1 MDGNASFGYW
11 VRRQRKALDL
21 TQAELAQRV
30 GCAEGTIR
38 RIEADARRPSRQMA
52 ARLADCLA
60 LDATQRAAFIQAA
73 RAEWSVD
80 RLALASELVERPST
94 TLPQGTITFL
104 FTDIEGST
112 RLWEQ
117 HPRKMPSALV
127 RHDALLKE
135 IVAAHGGVV
144 FKTAGDGLLAAFATA
159 PNALAAAYAAQQ
171 AFATEPWAVPEP
183 LQIRMALHTGSAEVR
198 DGNYVGPALNRAAR
212 LLDAGHGG
220 QVLLSLA
227 TEQLV
232 REQLPPDTTLR
243 DLGTHRLKDLSL
255 PEQIFQLLAPDLRL
269 TFPPLNTLDARRTNL
284 PAQPTPLIGRE
295 PEVAAVARLLRGSD
309 VHLLTLTGPGGV
321 GKTRLALQVAAEL
334 IEAFT
339 DGVYFVD
346 LAPIRDP
353 SLVTTAIATTLGVQ
367 ESDGQ
372 PLLDGLKDYL
382 HDKRMVLLLD
392 NFEHLLDATALVA
405 VLLAAT
411 PQLKVLVTSREHL
424 RLRGEQEMAV
434 LPLALPDPA
443 HLPAL
448 DQLSQYAAV
457 ALFIQRAQAS
467 QPAFQVTNATAPVVA
482 EICVRLDGLPL
493 AIELVAARL
502 KLFAP
507 EALLAR
513 LSSRLNLL
521 TGGPRE
527 VPARQQTMRNTI
539 VWSYDLL
546 SEPEQALFRCLAV
559 FSGGWTLEAT
569 EAIWGD
575 ASPPDDPD
583 AAQQSRQVDVAPLHP
598 DAAMLLEALVA
609 HSLATVAADQQGEP
623 RFGMLETVRE
633 FALECLRERS
643 GETEA
648 RQRHAAYFL
657 ELAEAAEPELMGA
670 GQVDWLNRLDR
681 EIENIRVALRW
692 GLSSGHPALT
702 ARIATA
708 LGLYWELRKLYPEAR
723 RWLQTACAD
732 RMAIRPAVWAHA
744 QRVQGSLNSY
754 SDHAQVRPFL
764 EQAIAAF
771 RALGDRRGLATALI
785 TLGWSEAYGV
795 YRRWF
800 ADPGTAGQLLTEAL
814 ALLEESDAALRAWAW
829 QGFGLIAAHQGA
841 LETAQRHFAA
851 SLALRR
857 SVGDTYGIAWS
868 SVLLALLAEQMGDL
882 RLAFECAYER
892 LAAEQMLDNV
902 EGVADSS
909 LQLGGY
915 AFWMGDLAGAEQ
927 AVTTAITGLQT
938 MRSRH
943 MFKLVVCQLLLA
955 EILFARGAYAA
966 TQQQCAAL
974 APLAQGAYTADEQLY
989 VALAP
994 QRPQY
999 YAENDLA
1006 VLNLQGRIA
1015 CALGQLPQALTYHE
1029 QARALS
1035 RTMMSPLEQSR
1046 SACDLG
1052 DTLRRTMDR
1061 SAALAVLQEAHTL
1074 ASDASNARASAV
1086 AHLSLAQLHLH
1097 CGAAELARPCLMPS
1111 LRSFRRSYERLNS
1124 LPALEA
1130 AAALC
1135 AHDDHQVDAAR
1146 LWGAAEAL
1154 REQIGAVMWPIDR
1167 PDYER
1172 RAAAARAALA
1182 DEAFDAAWQAGRA
1195 LTWEQ
1200 AMDEA
1205 LAHLDAR

>member
-11 VRRQRKALDL
+11 VRRQRKARDL

-60 LDATQRAAFIQAA
+60 LNATQRAAFIRAA
-73 RAEWSVD
+73 RAERSVD
-80 RLALASELVERPST
+80 RLAFASEPVERPST

-117 HPRKMPSALV
+117 HPRKMPSALA

-144 FKTAGDGLLAAFATA
+144 FKTGGDSVLAAFATA

-171 AFATEPWAVPEP
+171 AFGTEPWALPRP
-183 LQIRMALHTGSAEVR
+183 PQIRMALHAGSAEIR
-198 DGNYVGPALNRAAR
+198 DGDYVGPALNRAAR

-232 REQLPPDTTLR
+232 REQLPPSTALR

-255 PEQIFQLLAPDLRL
+255 PEQIFQLLAPDLPL
-269 TFPPLNTLDARRTNL
+269 TFPPLNTLDVRRTNL
-284 PAQPTPLIGRE
+284 PAQPTALIGRE
-295 PEVAAVARLLRGSD
+295 PEVAAVARLLRGSN
-309 VHLLTLTGPGGV
+309 VRLLTLTGPGGV

-334 IEAFT
+334 IEDFA

-346 LAPIRDP
+346 LAPIRDA

-382 HDKRMVLLLD
+382 HDRRMLLLLD
-392 NFEHLLDATALVA
+392 NFEHLLDAAALVA
-405 VLLAAT
+405 VLLAAASRLT
-411 PQLKVLVTSREHL
+411 VLVTSREHL
-424 RLRGEQEMAV
+424 HLRGEQEMAV
-434 LPLALPDPA
+434 QPLALPDPA

-467 QPAFQVTNATAPVVA
+467 QPAFQVTNATAPAVA

-493 AIELVAARL
+493 AIELAAARL

-521 TGGPRE
+521 TGGPRD
-527 VPARQQTMRNTI
+527 VSARQQTMRNTI
-539 VWSYDLL
+539 GWSYDLL

-559 FSGGWTLEAT
+559 FSGRWTLEAT

-575 ASPPDDPD
+575 VSAPDDQG
-583 AAQQSRQVDVAPLHP
+583 AAQQSPQVGASPVHP
-598 DAAMLLEALVA
+598 DAATLLEALVA
-609 HSLATVAADQQGEP
+609 HSLVTAAADPQGEL

-633 FALECLRERS
+633 FALECLRER
-643 GETEA
+643 GEETGT

-657 ELAEAAEPELMGA
+657 ALAEAAEPELMAA
-670 GQVDWLNRLDR
+670 GQVVWLSRLDQ
-681 EIENIRVALRW
+681 EIENIRIALQW
-692 GLSSGHPALT
+692 GLTSGNPALT

-708 LGLYWELRKLYPEAR
+708 IGMYWDRRTLYLEAR

-732 RMAIRPAVWAHA
+732 STAIPLAVWADA
-744 QRVQGSLNSY
+744 QRVQGSGDGW
-754 SDHAQVRPFL
+754 SDYAQLRPFL

-771 RALGDRRGLATALI
+771 RALGDRRGLGQSLA
-785 TLGWSEAYGV
+785 TLGWIEAYGV
-795 YRRWF
+795 YCGWI

-814 ALLEESDAALRAWAW
+814 ALLEGGDAALRAWAW
-829 QGFGLIAAHQGA
+829 QGFGCIAAHQGA
-841 LETAQRHFAA
+841 FETAQSHFAE

-857 SVGDTYGIAWS
+857 TVGDVWGTAWS
-868 SVLLALLAEQMGDL
+868 SLLLALLAEQTGDL
-882 RLAFECAYER
+882 RLAFEYAHER
-892 LAAEQMLDNV
+892 LAAEQALGNV
-902 EGVADSS
+902 HGVADS
-909 LQLGGY
+909 LCQVGRY
-915 AFWMGDLAGAEQ
+915 AFQMGDLAGAEQ
-927 AVTTAITGLQT
+927 AVTAAISGFQT
-938 MRSRH
+938 TPNTS
-943 MFKLVVCQLLLA
+943 FNFVVCELVLT
-955 EILFARGAYAA
+955 EMLFARGAYAA
-966 TQQQCAAL
+966 AQEQCTAL
-974 APLAQGAYTADEQLY
+974 ALLAQAAYSADEERY
-989 VALAP
+989 VAVVA

-1035 RTMMSPLEQSR
+1035 RTMVSPLQQSR

-1052 DTLRRTMDR
+1052 DTLRRTMDQ
-1061 SAALAVLQEAHTL
+1061 SGALAVSQEALTL
-1074 ASDASNARASAV
+1074 ASGASNARARAV
-1086 AHLSLAQLHLH
+1086 AQLSLAKLHLH
-1097 CGAAELARPCLMPS
+1097 CGAAELARPYLTAS
-1111 LRSFRRSYERLNS
+1111 LRTFRRAYERLNS

-1130 AAALC
+1130 GAALC
-1135 AHDDHQVDAAR
+1135 AYDNHHADAAR

-1154 REQIGAVMWPIDR
+1154 REQIGTPMWPVDR
-1167 PDYER
+1167 PDYE
-1172 RAAAARAALA
+1172 AAVAAARAAL
-1182 DEAFDAAWQAGRA
+1182 DNEAFDAAWQAGRA
-1195 LTWEQ
+1195 LSWEQ
-1200 AMDEA
+1200 AVDEA